1 MSQEEMNKELAKSI
15 VEVAL
20 EFVRVSQN
28 RSDSK
33 VEVLGSC
40 TSLKGKVYDFM
51 QILDRVS
58 IVNKQSQGEIIYD
71 LKTGEVIKN
80 DEMTEVDLNNWREA
94 LELVVPLS

>member
-51 QILDRVS
+51 QILERVS
-58 IVNKQSQGEIIYD
+58 IVNKQSQGEIIYNF
-71 LKTGEVIKN
+71 KTGEVIKN

-94 LELVVPLS
+94 LELVVPSS